1 MSHISHLK
9 NNLSSNKMKNFV
21 IIYLAAL
28 LFQSCTSD
36 NKTTLPILGNRQA
49 VEKQVDGKT
58 VVDTVYQ
65 TIPAF
70 SLTNQDSLVVTEKT
84 FDGKI
89 YVADFFFTSCT
100 SICPIMHRNMLKIYT
115 KYLDNKEV
123 KFISHS
129 IDTKYDTPSR
139 LKRYADKLGVKGNQ
153 WEFVQGS
160 YEAIFNQAAKSYLVT
175 AFQDVKEPQGL
186 VHDGYFLL
194 VDKQKRMRGAYDGT
208 KNDQV
213 EKLMKDMDILLQ
225 EK

>member
-1 MSHISHLK
+1 
-9 NNLSSNKMKNFV
+9 MKYFV

-28 LFQSCTSD
+28 LLQSCISE

-49 VEKQVDGKT
+49 VEKQIDGKT

-65 TIPAF
+65 TIPPF
-70 SLTNQDSLVVTEKT
+70 SLTNQDSVLITEKA
-84 FDGKI
+84 FNGKI
-89 YVADFFFTSCT
+89 YVADFFFTSCN

-115 KYLDNKEV
+115 KYLNNKEV

-153 WEFVQGS
+153 WEFVRGS
-160 YEAIFNQAAKSYLVT
+160 YEDIFNQAAKNYLVT
-175 AFQDVKEPQGL
+175 AFQDAKEPQGL

-208 KNDQV
+208 KEDQV

>member
-1 MSHISHLK
+1 
-9 NNLSSNKMKNFV
+9 MKNLI
-21 IIYLAAL
+21 IIYLAAVL
-28 LFQSCTSD
+28 LQSCTGE
-36 NKTTLPILGNRQA
+36 NKNTLPILGNRQV
-49 VEKQVDGKT
+49 VEKEVNGKM

-65 TIPAF
+65 TIPPF
-70 SLTNQDSLVVTEKT
+70 SLTNQDSVVVTEKA

-89 YVADFFFTSCT
+89 YVADFFFTSCN

-115 KYLDNKEV
+115 KYLNNKEV

-153 WEFVQGS
+153 WEFVHGS
-160 YEAIFNQAAKSYLVT
+160 YDAIFNQAAKNYLVT
-175 AFQDVKEPQGL
+175 AFQDKTEPQGL
-186 VHDGYFLL
+186 VHDGWFLL
-194 VDKQKRMRGAYDGT
+194 VDKQKHMRGAYDGT
-208 KNDQV
+208 KDDQV